1 MGNKHTQAGFTL
13 MELMVVVAI
22 AAILATI
29 AAPSFNSLINDTK
42 QSSLSSQ
49 LVSDLH
55 RARSEAIKR
64 NTRVVLCVRN
74 SAGTD
79 CGTGTNWQN
88 GWLICYG
95 NTACDATLPTD
106 GSAANPISTHPPLD
120 SKLTLTGSGNLIR
133 FNPNGTQGSAG
144 NASLTLNRTWSAAT
158 AKPITVA
165 ATGYISKY

>member
-29 AAPSFNSLINDTK
+29 AAPSFTGLINDTK
-42 QSSLSSQ
+42 QSSLASQ
-49 LVSDLH
+49 LVSDLN

-64 NTRVVLCVRN
+64 NARVVFCVRN

-79 CGTGTNWQN
+79 CGTGANWQN

-95 NTACDATLPTD
+95 STACDTTVPTD
-106 GSAANPISTHPPLD
+106 GSAANPLGVRQALD
-120 SKLTLTGSGNLIR
+120 SGLTLTGSTNLIR

-144 NASLTLNRTWSAAT
+144 SATLTLNGTWSAAT
-158 AKPITVA
+158 ARTISVA
-165 ATGYISKY
+165 ATGYISKH